1 MAKVLSEEKL
11 KEAQQRIEMMFKI
24 FDAVKDMPEEP
35 EEAAYNKVLDV
46 IIRED
51 VPNLIATILAKDAE
65 IERLRKHVCDKC
77 GGSGYDG
84 VLVGRACS
92 KCNGSGRP

>member
-1 MAKVLSEEKL
+1 MTIERNLDIAAIKIQSIEISEEMASRGIYIEAVDKL
-11 KEAQQRIEMMFKI
+11 LSNNSA
-24 FDAVKDMPEEP
+24 
-35 EEAAYNKVLDV
+35 
-46 IIRED
+46 
-51 VPNLIATILAKDAE
+51 LIAE
-65 IERLRKHVCDKC
+65 VERLRKRVCDKC